1 MDHLPRSP
9 GVAQLAG
16 IPPALH
22 TLPAGSEIV
31 RIWFAAS
38 RHASGFAHFRDF
50 GPTQSRFDHH
60 LPDSAGRPTSGARAI
75 LYAID
80 AAADAH
86 AFTSALAEVFQDT
99 RTIDLTAGGPR
110 LTVFRT
116 TRDLELLD
124 LTGHWTTRVGASAG
138 LSSGPRA
145 ITREW
150 SRDFY
155 DAYPDVDGL
164 RYRSAMSGGSSLSL
178 ALYERSRSAMP
189 IAPLLDRSLAHAALR
204 PGLVQAA
211 STLGYS
217 IQT

>member
-9 GVAQLAG
+9 GKASLSA
-16 IPPALH
+16 IPPAVFRLG
-22 TLPAGSEIV
+22 AGSEIL
-31 RIWFAAS
+31 RIWFSAS

-50 GPTQSRFDHH
+50 GPTESRFDHH
-60 LPDSAGRPTSGARAI
+60 LPDAAGRPTIGARAI

-80 AAADAH
+80 VEADPH

-99 RTIDLTAGGPR
+99 RTIDLTTGGPR
-110 LTVFRT
+110 LAVVRP
-116 TRDLELLD
+116 TRDLSLLD
-124 LTGHWTTRVGASAG
+124 LTGHWTTRAGASAG

-145 ITREW
+145 ITKEW

-155 DAYPDVDGL
+155 DAYPALDGL

-189 IAPLLDRSLAHAALR
+189 AAPHVDMPLSHMALR
-204 PGLVQAA
+204 TSLVRAA
-211 STLGYS
+211 RTLGYVV
-217 IQT
+217 QT